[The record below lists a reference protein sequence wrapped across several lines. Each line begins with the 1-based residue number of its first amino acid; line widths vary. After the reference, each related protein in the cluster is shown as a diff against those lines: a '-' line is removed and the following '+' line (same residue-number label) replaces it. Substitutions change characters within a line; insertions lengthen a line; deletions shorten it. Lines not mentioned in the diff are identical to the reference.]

1 MFKRFHGR
9 AMEGAGFEGIIGA
22 WPGCQIRQ
30 WRCIF
35 SDGEEWD
42 CMTTVTRNSLVY
54 ITYSILDSRGMV
66 VEQNDIPVGYVQGAN
81 SGILPA
87 IESAVADRRIGDRIE
102 ITLLPEQGYGLRDES
117 LVFVDEIENVPPQ
130 FRRVG
135 AEVMFENGSGES
147 KVFYV
152 TSIENGKLT
161 LDGNPPLAGQ
171 SVTCLVNVMDIRE
184 ATPEEIR
191 HGRPLDAA
199 QGTMH

>member
-1 MFKRFHGR
+1 
-9 AMEGAGFEGIIGA
+9 
-22 WPGCQIRQ
+22 
-30 WRCIF
+30 
-35 SDGEEWD
+35 
-42 CMTTVTRNSLVY
+42 MTTVTRNSLVY

-66 VEQNDIPVGYVQGAN
+66 VEQSDIPVGYVQGAN

-87 IESAVADRRIGDRIE
+87 IESAVADRKIGDRIE
-102 ITLLPEQGYGLRDES
+102 IALLPEQGYGLRDES

-135 AEVMFENGSGES
+135 AEVMFENGSGET

-152 TSIENGKLT
+152 TAIEDGKLT
-161 LDGNPPLAGQ
+161 LDGNSPLAGQ
-171 SVTCLVNVMDIRE
+171 SVTCLVNVMDICE

-199 QGTMH
+199 PGTVH

>member
-1 MFKRFHGR
+1 
-9 AMEGAGFEGIIGA
+9 
-22 WPGCQIRQ
+22 
-30 WRCIF
+30 
-35 SDGEEWD
+35 
-42 CMTTVTRNSLVY
+42 MTTVTRNSLVY

-66 VEQNDIPVGYVQGAN
+66 VEQNDVPMGYVQGAN

-102 ITLLPEQGYGLRDES
+102 ITLLPEQGYGLRDEN

-130 FRRVG
+130 FRHVG
-135 AEVMFENGSGES
+135 AEVMFENGSGET

-161 LDGNPPLAGQ
+161 LDGNPPLAGR
-171 SVTCLVNVMDIRE
+171 SVTCLVNVMDIRK

-199 QGTMH
+199 PGTVH